1 MLKRLFDI
9 FFSAMGLI
17 LLSPIMCVI
26 AAAVRI
32 ESKGP
37 VIFKQRRAGLH
48 GKPFVMYKFRSMSI
62 DSDPYGV
69 SPRNGDDPR
78 MTRAGKFLRE
88 TSLDELP
95 QLLNVLNGTMSLVGP
110 RPLYE
115 RQAELWTPQQRKRL
129 DVRPGITGYAQV
141 KGRGSITIEEKIDMD
156 LFYVKNHTFWMD
168 IKLLF
173 QTVFASLRSKS
184 DIYEK
189 KYSKTSDTENKAKD
203 KSIESHKD

>member
-9 FFSAMGLI
+9 LASAMGLI
-17 LLSPIMCVI
+17 VLSPIMCII
-26 AAAVRI
+26 AAAIRI

-37 VIFKQRRAGLH
+37 AIFKQRRAGMH
-48 GKPFVMYKFRSMSI
+48 GNPFVMYKFRSMSI
-62 DSDPYGV
+62 AADPYGV
-69 SPRNGDDPR
+69 SPRNGNDPR
-78 MTRAGKFLRE
+78 MTRVGKFLRE

-95 QLLNVLNGTMSLVGP
+95 QLFNVLIGSMSLVGP

-115 RQAELWTPQQRKRL
+115 RQAELWTPQQQKRL

-156 LFYVKNHTFWMD
+156 LFYVKNRSFWMD

-173 QTVFASLRSKS
+173 QTVFASLRGES

-189 KYSKTSDTENKAKD
+189 KYSKTSDTENKASD
-203 KSIESHKD
+203 ESIECHKD